1 MKINFPQLTAFTTNK
16 IYFSI
21 ALDILLSDLEITI
34 IIIITLFYAE
44 FGLNFTNI

>member
-1 MKINFPQLTAFTTNK
+1 MKINFPQLAAFTANK
-16 IYFSI
+16 IYFRI

-34 IIIITLFYAE
+34 IIIITLSYAE